1 MFYEIFYGN
10 RNLIT
15 PPKHG
20 LGLLAERSVAM
31 PVVLKRKDI
40 DCPPIVKRIGGLLKR
55 KHIDCLKVD
64 IGFGAGFSLWGWG
77 F

>member
-31 PVVLKRKDI
+31 PVVLKVNPEDPQRW
-40 DCPPIVKRIGGLLKR
+40 VR
-55 KHIDCLKVD
+55 
-64 IGFGAGFSLWGWG
+64 FSLKNRTAIRILMRRAQRRYLAEITALDTA
-77 F
+77 